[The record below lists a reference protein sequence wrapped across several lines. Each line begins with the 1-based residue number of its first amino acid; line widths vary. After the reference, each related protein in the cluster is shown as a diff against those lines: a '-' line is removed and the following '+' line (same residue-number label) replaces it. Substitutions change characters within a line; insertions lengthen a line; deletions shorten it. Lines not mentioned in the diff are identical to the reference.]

1 MVKTIFAVALGG
13 SVGAVAR
20 YLISNAVYAWL
31 GRGFPWGT
39 LFVNVGGSLIMGI
52 LFQVF
57 SERYAEHDVWRAALL
72 VGVLGALTTF
82 SSFSLETLQLI
93 QNGEFRLSLM
103 NIAASVIL
111 CLVGVWGGLVLART
125 I

>member
-1 MVKTIFAVALGG
+1 MVKTILAVALGG
-13 SVGAVAR
+13 SLGAVGR
-20 YLISNAVYAWL
+20 YLISDAIYAWL

-39 LFVNVGGSLIMGI
+39 LFVNVSGSFIMGI

-57 SERYAEHDVWRAALL
+57 SERYAEHGVWRAALL
-72 VGVLGALTTF
+72 VGVLGAFTTF

-111 CLVGVWGGLVLART
+111 CLVGIWGGVVLVRT